1 MSVTITF
8 TGTPSQIN
16 ADMRAMLNMERGSAA
31 TLPILTDAIAPIEL
45 AARPEEAGA
54 HVSNGKSDVNDFD
67 LNVPAPGEV
76 PATTKRTRRTK
87 AEIEA
92 EKAAKAKPVETAAP
106 SQGQASS
113 GTTGQAIG
121 GTIGKEAVHQALQQV
136 NVAVGLPKSREI
148 LQSFGANR
156 ISEIKEDQYK
166 AFVDKCNEA
175 VTLS

>member
-1 MSVTITF
+1 MVTITLQGASINVIRQQMQEF
-8 TGTPSQIN
+8 LGHQEIITGTPVTGP
-16 ADMRAMLNMERGSAA
+16 R
-31 TLPILTDAIAPIEL
+31 LTDALTDSVGPI
-45 AARPEEAGA
+45 
-54 HVSNGKSDVNDFD
+54 SNGKSDVNDFD
-67 LNVPAPGEV
+67 LHVPAAGEAV
-76 PATTKRTRRTK
+76 PSPAKRTRRTK

-92 EKAAKAKPVETAAP
+92 EKAAKAKPVETAATAP
-106 SQGQASS
+106 SQGQAVS
-113 GTTGQAIG
+113 GNIGQAMG
-121 GTIGKEAVHQALQQV
+121 GPIGKEAVHQALQQV